1 MKKPKYRAIGESM
14 ATTVDNTKRKDVMI
28 KLPKYSQTFDIAAL
42 NDYEAMRP
50 HLLSKTYRIYAADG
64 AIKQEG
70 SMADFTGTVRT
81 DTEEKVRCEIG
92 SGKWEILDDG
102 YDQSDA
108 STIPN
113 EGTH

>member
-42 NDYEAMRP
+42 NDYEAMRL
-50 HLLSKTYRIYAADG
+50 HLQSKTYRIYAADG

-70 SMADFTGTVRT
+70 SMADFTCTVRT

-102 YDQSDA
+102 FDHKDVSIIQ
-108 STIPN
+108 N
-113 EGTH
+113 